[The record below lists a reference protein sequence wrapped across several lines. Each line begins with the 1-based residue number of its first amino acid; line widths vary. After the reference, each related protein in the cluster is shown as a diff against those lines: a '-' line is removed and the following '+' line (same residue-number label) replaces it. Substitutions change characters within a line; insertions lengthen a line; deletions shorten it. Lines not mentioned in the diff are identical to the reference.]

1 MRKNKLTTYI
11 VYITLFIYILT
22 YPIYIWSSGI
32 PQIGD
37 FIGIILIILVLL
49 QVKKIKL
56 NRIMIISLILLFYI
70 TIVNLVW
77 GIILNEHINSFMSS
91 SWYIYNIF
99 IMFIFIIV
107 IQNYSKTLDVIKY
120 AVITTII
127 IQFTIVMIVPNPN
140 FRAIGTFNNPN
151 QLAYFI
157 LLYLILFYLL
167 NKIKPVNNFI
177 FWSITFA
184 GVIITLYS
192 LSKATIISVS
202 ILVLIEILI
211 RIKKESKIKLIIIL
225 IIISTIGIKYEA
237 NIESF
242 INENQM
248 YQNVK
253 ERMLSIGTRAD
264 DNPAGRGYDR
274 IYNQPEYLILG
285 AGEVAVERFD
295 SFDAEIH
302 STIGNILFS
311 YGIIGLMIFL
321 ILILNVI
328 KNNKLTTYYLL
339 IPIILYSL
347 THNGIRSPIFWSF
360 LALLYLYNKMEERE
374 NENYES

>member
-225 IIISTIGIKYEA
+225 IIISTIRIKYEA
-237 NIESF
+237 
-242 INENQM
+242 
-248 YQNVK
+248 K
-253 ERMLSIGTRAD
+253 
-264 DNPAGRGYDR
+264 
-274 IYNQPEYLILG
+274 
-285 AGEVAVERFD
+285 
-295 SFDAEIH
+295 
-302 STIGNILFS
+302 
-311 YGIIGLMIFL
+311 
-321 ILILNVI
+321 
-328 KNNKLTTYYLL
+328 
-339 IPIILYSL
+339 
-347 THNGIRSPIFWSF
+347 
-360 LALLYLYNKMEERE
+360 
-374 NENYES
+374 

>member
-1 MRKNKLTTYI
+1 
-11 VYITLFIYILT
+11 
-22 YPIYIWSSGI
+22 
-32 PQIGD
+32 
-37 FIGIILIILVLL
+37 
-49 QVKKIKL
+49 
-56 NRIMIISLILLFYI
+56 LFYI